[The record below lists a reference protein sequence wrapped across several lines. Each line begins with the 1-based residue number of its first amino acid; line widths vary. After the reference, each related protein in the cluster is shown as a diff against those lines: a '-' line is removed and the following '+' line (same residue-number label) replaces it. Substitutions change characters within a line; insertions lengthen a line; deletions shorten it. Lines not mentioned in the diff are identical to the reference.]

1 MTSKGEDYI
10 TKLERTINKMND
22 STLTQ
27 SQPKFENYKELQQ
40 HEYCLFESHY

>member
-10 TKLERTINKMND
+10 TKLEKTINKMND

-27 SQPKFENYKELQQ
+27 PKFENYKKLK
-40 HEYCLFESHY
+40 